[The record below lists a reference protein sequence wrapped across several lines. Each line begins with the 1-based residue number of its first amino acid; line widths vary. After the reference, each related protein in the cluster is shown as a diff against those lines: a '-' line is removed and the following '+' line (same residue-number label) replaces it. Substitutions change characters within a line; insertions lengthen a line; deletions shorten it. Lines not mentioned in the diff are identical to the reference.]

1 MSHFQ
6 NLARQYGVVTIVNV
20 YEKDPNG
27 QYFNATHV
35 IGKVQKMHLVEE
47 PGFYEQYY
55 YEQGDSNIPQVFTTK
70 FGTVGVVNCYD
81 RHFPEQMRAVKLKG
95 ADFIFT
101 PQAITK
107 DDPADLHLIEMQS
120 TSFQNQL
127 FIGLV
132 NRVGIDDKIEFS
144 GGSFVTDPSGKIAAV
159 AGIDKAELL
168 ITNCVILH

>member
-81 RHFPEQMRAVKLKG
+81 RHFPE
-95 ADFIFT
+95 
-101 PQAITK
+101 
-107 DDPADLHLIEMQS
+107 
-120 TSFQNQL
+120 
-127 FIGLV
+127 
-132 NRVGIDDKIEFS
+132 
-144 GGSFVTDPSGKIAAV
+144 
-159 AGIDKAELL
+159 
-168 ITNCVILH
+168 